1 MSFLNDVSPQ
11 GNAAEPLLSYG
22 SVSPSPVN
30 PPIVQQTGQAQPLEH
45 LIEEEENQDENENED
60 EDEDENEET
69 PRPIRHR
76 NFYSPPRPR
85 RDTVEDGVDS
95 ESSDAFIDRVSPVT
109 RMRAWRAAH
118 PLSAGEGE
126 VDLDLEANR
135 DIEPEWPSS
144 MEREREDERMILEIE
159 ICLRYVYV
167 AFLAALISLLL
178 ILLMLRIGISQL
190 THGELLFF

>member
-1 MSFLNDVSPQ
+1 MSFLNDVSPR

-60 EDEDENEET
+60 EDENEET

-76 NFYSPPRPR
+76 NFYSPPPPR

-118 PLSAGEGE
+118 PVSEGE
-126 VDLDLEANR
+126 IDLDLDLEANR
-135 DIEPEWPSS
+135 DIEPEWPGSLRDGTLGS
-144 MEREREDERMILEIE
+144 EDERRMEGIE
-159 ICLRYVYV
+159 VCLRYV
-167 AFLAALISLLL
+167 
-178 ILLMLRIGISQL
+178 
-190 THGELLFF
+190 